1 MVRQEN
7 IISGETGIVVKGDD
21 ETALVKGLLELLG
34 DKNRLEAMGKAA
46 RLYTESRCFGS
57 AFEESWEFY
66 RETDGNP
73 NRYSPESSQFPGG
86 KFAASAYAAVR
97 WL

>member
-1 MVRQEN
+1 V
-7 IISGETGIVVKGDD
+7 TGDD

-34 DKNRLEAMGKAA
+34 DKIRLKAMGKAA

-66 RETDGNP
+66 RETDGNS